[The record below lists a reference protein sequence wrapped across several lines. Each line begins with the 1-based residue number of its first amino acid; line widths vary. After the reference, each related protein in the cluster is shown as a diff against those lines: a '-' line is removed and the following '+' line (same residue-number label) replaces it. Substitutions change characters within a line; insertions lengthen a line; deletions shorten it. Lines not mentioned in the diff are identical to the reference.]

1 MAYRIAV
8 DGMGGDRAP
17 KDVIEGIRLFR
28 EKDQETEV
36 LLVGQQETLE
46 PLSEG
51 LDVTLIHAPSVV
63 TMHDSP
69 STALKARKD
78 SSVAVSVQLV
88 KEKRADA
95 VISMGNSGAT
105 VAFAMF
111 ILGRIGDVSRPGI
124 VCPMPHL
131 NGETLLLDAG
141 ATVDCKP
148 EHLLHFALLGS
159 VYSHAV
165 FKKEKPRVGLLS
177 IGEEKS
183 KGNELTFETYKLLES
198 APINFIGNVEGVDI
212 MRDTADVVVCDGFIG
227 NVILKF
233 GEGLSAM
240 FAQTLQDETE
250 HVLSQDENRKHGGEL
265 LRETMSRVD
274 YTRYGGAAL
283 LGVQGHCLIGH
294 GRSGSRAIANGIHSA
309 RKQAE
314 FCKIEEF
321 LQLLEASTVAVS

>member
-1 MAYRIAV
+1 MVYRIAV

-17 KDVIEGIRLFR
+17 KDVIEGVRLFR
-28 EKDQETEV
+28 QADQETEI
-36 LLVGQQETLE
+36 LLVGQQDVLE
-46 PLSEG
+46 PMCEG
-51 LDVTLIHAPSVV
+51 LNVTLIHAPSVV
-63 TMHDSP
+63 TMHDSA
-69 STALKARKD
+69 SSALKNRKN
-78 SSVAVSVQLV
+78 SSIAVAVQLV
-88 KEKRADA
+88 KENRADA
-95 VISMGNSGAT
+95 VISMGHSGAT

-111 ILGRIGDVSRPGI
+111 ILGRIGEVSRPGI

-131 NGETLLLDAG
+131 HGETLLLDAG

-148 EHLLHFALLGS
+148 EHLLHFAILGS
-159 VYSHAV
+159 VYSRTV
-165 FKKEKPRVGLLS
+165 FKKENPRVGLLS

-183 KGNELTFETYKLLES
+183 KGNELTFATYKLLEH
-198 APINFIGNVEGVDI
+198 APIHFIGNVEGVDI

-250 HVLSQDENRKHGGEL
+250 HVLSHDENRKHGRQL
-265 LRETMSRVD
+265 LRETMARVD

-294 GRSGSRAIANGIHSA
+294 GRSGPKAVANGIHSA
-309 RKQAE
+309 RNQAHL
-314 FCKIEEF
+314 CKLEEF
-321 LQLLEASTVAVS
+321 LQLLEAASAPA

>member
-17 KDVIEGIRLFR
+17 QDVMEGVRLFR
-28 EKDQETEV
+28 QEDRDTEI
-36 LLVGQQETLE
+36 LLVGQQDVLE
-46 PLSEG
+46 PLCK
-51 LDVTLIHAPSVV
+51 DVPVDIIHAPSVV

-69 STALKARKD
+69 SNALKNRKD
-78 SSVAVSVQLV
+78 SSIAVAMQLV
-88 KEKRADA
+88 KEDRADA

-105 VAFAMF
+105 VAFAMY
-111 ILGRIGDVSRPGI
+111 ILGRIKNVSRAGI

-131 NGETLLLDAG
+131 SGETLLLDAG

-148 EHLLHFALLGS
+148 EHLLQFGILGS
-159 VYSHAV
+159 VYSRTV
-165 FKKEKPRVGLLS
+165 FGHENPRVGLLS

-183 KGNELTFETYKLLES
+183 KGNELTIAAYKLLEE
-198 APINFIGNVEGVDI
+198 APIHFIGNIEGVDI
-212 MRDTADVVVCDGFIG
+212 MRDAADVVVCDGFIG

-250 HVLSQDENRKHGGEL
+250 HVLGHDENIKHGGQL
-265 LRETMSRVD
+265 LRETMARVD

-294 GRSGSRAIANGIHSA
+294 GRSGSRAIANGIKSA
-309 RKQAE
+309 RNQAQLCRIDE
-314 FCKIEEF
+314 MM
-321 LQLLEASTVAVS
+321 QLLEATSAPV

>member
-1 MAYRIAV
+1 MTYRIAV

-28 EKDQETEV
+28 EADQETEV
-36 LLVGQQETLE
+36 LLVGQQDMLE
-46 PLSEG
+46 PMCEG
-51 LDVTLIHAPSVV
+51 LHVTLIHAPSVV

-69 STALKARKD
+69 STALKTRKD
-78 SSVAVSVQLV
+78 SSIAVATQLV
-88 KEKRADA
+88 KEKNADA

-111 ILGRIGDVSRPGI
+111 ILGRIGEVSRPGI
-124 VCPMPHL
+124 VCAMPHL
-131 NGETLLLDAG
+131 HGETLLLDAG

-198 APINFIGNVEGVDI
+198 APIHFIGNVEGVDI

-233 GEGLSAM
+233 GEGMSAM
-240 FAQTLQDETE
+240 FSKTLQTETE
-250 HVLSQDENRKHGGEL
+250 HVLSQDENRKHGGQL
-265 LRETMSRVD
+265 LRETMDRVD
-274 YTRYGGAAL
+274 YTRYGAAAL

-294 GRSGSRAIANGIHSA
+294 GRSGPRAIANGIHSA

-314 FCKIEEF
+314 LCRIEEF
-321 LQLLEASTVAVS
+321 LQLIEASTVAVS